1 MSFPAPFLPHGN
13 RASTTH
19 FAKWNCRWLA
29 CLGLLLFAVSCGG
42 GASPQQGETSAQW
55 DGQRR
60 NVVLISIDSLR
71 RDHVGA
77 YGHKPR
83 YAGDIP
89 VSPNIDALGAEGVVF
104 EDAWTTSSWT
114 LPSHMA
120 LMTGLPDRLHG
131 VETDKFQLDPLRT
144 TLAEQFQASG
154 WKTAGYFSGPFLA
167 PRYGFGRGFG
177 DYQSGMLT
185 SEDFTARIA
194 VENSKRQQAGIEP
207 MDADTIKFFRDRI
220 SHWDITSPRINEL
233 GRAFLDQQEASAD
246 QPFFLFL
253 HYFDAHYD
261 HTPDAASG
269 LAKQFDPGYS
279 GPFNGTNWYFDDRV
293 MQKEKPYKRLIGAR
307 DLEHVK
313 ALYDAEIHWVD
324 QHVGAI
330 IAKLKE
336 RGLYDNT
343 IIMVVADHGDEFFD
357 HGSIGHR
364 STLLQEQCRI
374 PMILRVPGVTPEG
387 RRVPALTRIYD
398 AAPTLLDYAG
408 AKGLVEAEGVSMRE
422 LVDGEGAP
430 RTAMQRI
437 FSGGHRKSRGLNI
450 RDGWRNSNFTVLRQF
465 RMDSEKLDPDYLFT
479 LPMTVRSLNSPY
491 FVFDRKKDPLE
502 KQPLSSQDPRFQQA
516 IDAFCRDFRAA
527 EIANEK
533 LPKSNRESLVGVAI
547 SPEEQAALDELG
559 YAGAE
564 ESGSHD
570 TDIME
575 MILAPLAEP
584 CRNN

>member
-1 MSFPAPFLPHGN
+1 MSSSDHLSPRCGFAPHLRLNRSKFHLLAFAWMAFL
-13 RASTTH
+13 S
-19 FAKWNCRWLA
+19 
-29 CLGLLLFAVSCGG
+29 VSCGG
-42 GASPQQGETSAQW
+42 GTNPSQGETSAEW

-71 RDHVGA
+71 RDHVGT

-89 VSPNIDALGAEGVVF
+89 VSPTLDALGEEGVVF

-120 LMTGLPDRLHG
+120 LMTGLSDRLHG
-131 VETDKFQLDPLRT
+131 VETDKFQLDPLRST
-144 TLAEQFQASG
+144 MAEQFQASG
-154 WKTAGYFSGPFLA
+154 WNTAGYFSGPFLA
-167 PRYGFGRGFG
+167 PKYGFGRGFD

-185 SEDFTARIA
+185 SEDFVARIA
-194 VENSKRQQAGIEP
+194 LENSKREQTGMEP
-207 MDADTIKFFRDRI
+207 MDTDTIKFFRDRI
-220 SHWDITSPRINEL
+220 SHWDITSPKINEL
-233 GRAFLDQQEASAD
+233 GSAFLDQQQAD
-246 QPFFLFL
+246 SEKPFFLFL

-261 HTPDAASG
+261 HTPDEESG
-269 LAKQFDPGYS
+269 LAIQFDPGYS
-279 GPFNGTNWYFDDRV
+279 GTFNGSNWYFDDRV
-293 MQKEKPYKRLIGAR
+293 MQKEKPYERLIGAR

-330 IAKLKE
+330 VAQLKE
-336 RGLYDNT
+336 QGLYDNT
-343 IIMVVADHGDEFFD
+343 IILVVSDHGDEFFD

-374 PMILRVPGVTPEG
+374 PMILRVPGVTPAG
-387 RRVPALTRIYD
+387 RRIAALTRIYD

-408 AKGLVEAEGVSMRE
+408 ANSLVEAEGASMRE
-422 LVDGEGAP
+422 LVDGKGAP
-430 RTAMQRI
+430 RTALQRI
-437 FSGGHRKSRGLNI
+437 FSGGHRRWRGLNI
-450 RDGWRNSNFTVLRQF
+450 RDGWRNSDYSVLRQF
-465 RMDSEKLDPDYLFT
+465 RMDADKLDPDFLYT
-479 LPMTVRSLNSPY
+479 LPMTVRSLNSSY

-502 KQPLSSQDPRFQQA
+502 KQPLSPNDPRFQQA

-527 EIANEK
+527 EIANDK
-533 LPKSNRESLVGVAI
+533 LAKSAREVLVGVAI
-547 SPEEQAALDELG
+547 SPEEQAVLDELG
-559 YAGAE
+559 YTGVE
-564 ESGSHD
+564 ESGAND

-584 CRNN
+584 CDN